1 MRWTKGTGEQ
11 VNGTGTGKGNR
22 RGGGGVVQV
31 GDNTV
36 YSLKEGSLGSRRV
49 L

>member
-1 MRWTKGTGEQ
+1 MGWGLVRGT
-11 VNGTGTGKGNR
+11 
-22 RGGGGVVQV
+22 GGGGVVQV

-36 YSLKEGSLGSRRV
+36 YSFKNGSLGSRRV

>member
-1 MRWTKGTGEQ
+1 MGQGLVRGTG
-11 VNGTGTGKGNR
+11 
-22 RGGGGVVQV
+22 GGGGVVQV

-36 YSLKEGSLGSRRV
+36 YSLKNGSLGSRRV